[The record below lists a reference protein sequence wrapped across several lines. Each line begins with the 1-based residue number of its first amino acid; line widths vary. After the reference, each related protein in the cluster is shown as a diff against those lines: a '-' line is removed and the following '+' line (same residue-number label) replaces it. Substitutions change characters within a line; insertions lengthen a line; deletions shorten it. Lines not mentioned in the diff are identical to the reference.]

1 MTSEIRPINFADNHL
16 LELVKLRTPRA
27 GLKRANFDHII
38 RNVNF
43 MPITRNTRLL
53 ENHYRT
59 IQSSAYACDMLS
71 DSNLRFRVKGQ
82 CNRDEYAISE
92 LTIN

>member
-1 MTSEIRPINFADNHL
+1 MTSEIRPINFADNNL
-16 LELVKLRTPRA
+16 LELLKLRTPRA

-43 MPITRNTRLL
+43 MPVTRNTRLL
-53 ENHYRT
+53 YNHYRT

-82 CNRDEYAISE
+82 CNGREYAISE